1 MYRANP
7 YNQNPNWQGN
17 PYNQNN
23 GYYQPQYNNGY
34 GYNNYQSQTQQAQY
48 YTQNL
53 SPTQLNQQGTNQ
65 FRNFNQ
71 GQTLPATPI
80 ISQQA
85 LIASHVVQ
93 VRKQRKYRQIP
104 VRTKV
109 VEDTHQE
116 LQRKLL
122 GKVVEKSVNSS
133 NSSIV
138 PVNIYVHKS
147 QNPKPVQNE
156 TKKDFQTSSSLK
168 DPQPFAAEQSAVK
181 PTLNSFDQEKLKTTQ
196 KTFASKAELD
206 NDILSSF
213 SIKKKPNFSIYQKDF
228 NPNKSLT
235 KSSKSP
241 KIQPKTIKKTSKKRT
256 KIAAMISIF
265 LLSASIFGVSGFSY
279 YQRFF
284 RQQPTVA
291 GAVDVA
297 KPKVVNYE
305 EYKTWIESKNE
316 ANFSEPDLDLDND
329 QLSNYEEFLIGSNPT
344 SANTCNPKTSDSKN
358 LFQLI
363 NPATCKPIDLKD
375 ENQAKLFGTL
385 LSVSDSSQR
394 FVETFVEDPKVSST
408 VNNDS
413 ILNLFGVKNY
423 SEIDKI
429 SDETLNQKASQENLK
444 KDYLKSIQ
452 KTKDYIDKYRSYE
465 TYDRNYDSPVH
476 PAVYLEVSIKY
487 EVPLKYMLAI
497 ARTESRFGTDRYTN
511 SGALTRP
518 GQFQNIYSMGLTD
531 SGSNLG
537 FTTWEEGIESFGK
550 WYKKFQDRGVGDCN
564 KWRIFNPNG
573 DYCSKIENLAAEIE
587 VFLKS

>member
-1 MYRANP
+1 MYRPNT
-7 YNQNPNWQGN
+7 YNQNPNWQGD

-23 GYYQPQYNNGY
+23 GYYPPQNNNGY
-34 GYNNYQSQTQQAQY
+34 NPYQNHPSFQQY
-48 YTQNL
+48 YPQNL
-53 SPTQLNQQGTNQ
+53 SQPQQQNNS

-71 GQTLPATPI
+71 QLQPASVIT
-80 ISQQA
+80 QEE
-85 LIASHVVQ
+85 LIANHLEQ
-93 VRKQRKYRQIP
+93 TRKQRKYRQVPI
-104 VRTKV
+104 RTKV

-116 LQRKLL
+116 LQRRLL
-122 GKVVEKSVNSS
+122 GKVVEKSANST

-138 PVNIYVHKS
+138 PVNIYVHKNQPVS
-147 QNPKPVQNE
+147 PVQSEARKEIKTNPSF
-156 TKKDFQTSSSLK
+156 KNS
-168 DPQPFAAEQSAVK
+168 QPFTSQQSAIN
-181 PTLNSFDQEKLKTTQ
+181 PTLNNTDNKS
-196 KTFASKAELD
+196 FASKIESD
-206 NDILSSF
+206 NEILKSF

-228 NPNKSLT
+228 EPNKASA
-235 KSSKSP
+235 
-241 KIQPKTIKKTSKKRT
+241 KTSKVSQTHSKFPKKISKRRT
-256 KIAAMISIF
+256 KVAAIISIF
-265 LLSASIFGVSGFSY
+265 LLSASIFGISGFSY
-279 YQRFF
+279 YQKFF
-284 RQQPTVA
+284 KQTQPTVA
-291 GAVDVA
+291 GAMEVA
-297 KPKVVNYE
+297 KPKVVNYD

-316 ANFSEPDLDLDND
+316 GSFSEPGLDLDKD
-329 QLSNYEEFLIGSNPT
+329 QLSNYEEFLISSNPI
-344 SANTCNPKTSDSKN
+344 SANTCDPKTSDSKN

-394 FVETFVEDPKVSST
+394 FVESFVEDSKANST
-408 VNNDS
+408 VTNSSVLD
-413 ILNLFGVKNY
+413 LFGVKEY

-429 SDETLNQKASQENLK
+429 TNESLDQKATQENLK

-476 PAVYLEVSIKY
+476 PAVYLEMSIKY
-487 EVPLKYMLAI
+487 GTPLKYMLAI

-531 SGSNLG
+531 SGSNFG
-537 FTTWEEGIESFGK
+537 FMAWEEGVESFGK

-564 KWRIFNPNG
+564 KWRIYNPNG